1 MTHENILNIISQ
13 ANKIKAS
20 MKYYNAMS
28 QLQSNGYHEKDFSI
42 AHVREHEEGE
52 SSSMAGENEKLC
64 SYSGN
69 LFGSFLQ
76 NSWA

>member
-28 QLQSNGYHEKDFSI
+28 QLQ
-42 AHVREHEEGE
+42 A
-52 SSSMAGENEKLC
+52 MAIMRKT
-64 SYSGN
+64 
-69 LFGSFLQ
+69 FP
-76 NSWA
+76 

>member
-1 MTHENILNIISQ
+1 MSMTHENILNIISQ

-42 AHVREHEEGE
+42 A
-52 SSSMAGENEKLC
+52 
-64 SYSGN
+64 
-69 LFGSFLQ
+69 
-76 NSWA
+76 